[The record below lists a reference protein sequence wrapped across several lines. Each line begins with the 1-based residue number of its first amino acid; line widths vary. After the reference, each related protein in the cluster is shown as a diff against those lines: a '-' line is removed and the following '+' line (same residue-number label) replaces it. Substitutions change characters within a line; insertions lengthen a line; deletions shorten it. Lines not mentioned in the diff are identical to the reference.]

1 MNADKFTKKSMEA
14 LTTAQNIATENDNQ
28 QITQEH
34 LLYALIDQDGGLIGS
49 LLKSIGVDNDRLLSE
64 LDGLIRALP
73 KVTGSGREPDKIYIA
88 PDTDKALSLAQ
99 TIAEKAK
106 DEYVSVEHIM
116 LGIIERPSENISKL
130 LKKYGIDRSGFVKA
144 LENVKNGRITSRDNF
159 FGAGRKTRRAVF
171 STRFFL
177 F

>member
-1 MNADKFTKKSMEA
+1 MNADKLTKKSMEA

-49 LLKSIGVDNDRLLSE
+49 LLKTMGVDNDRLLSE
-64 LDGLIRALP
+64 LDGLIRAFP

-99 TIAEKAK
+99 TVAEKAK
-106 DEYVSVEHIM
+106 D
-116 LGIIERPSENISKL
+116 
-130 LKKYGIDRSGFVKA
+130 
-144 LENVKNGRITSRDNF
+144 
-159 FGAGRKTRRAVF
+159 
-171 STRFFL
+171 
-177 F
+177 